1 MSEVY
6 VIKMNKLQQRRLP
19 TYIKT
24 TPDDVNTRTMSDV
37 TDVIRKNANVDSS
50 STPKQKED
58 EQAVQH
64 WLGKQIC
71 KHFLVTNHIYTS
83 NCWFNNIQGTHQSFS
98 TTNPPN

>member
-6 VIKMNKLQQRRLP
+6 VIKMNKLQQRKLP

-50 STPKQKED
+50 STPKHKI
-58 EQAVQH
+58 EQAVQS
-64 WLGKQIC
+64 WLGKQ
-71 KHFLVTNHIYTS
+71 KLHTFSRDQSYYTS
-83 NCWFNNIQGTHQSFS
+83 NC
-98 TTNPPN
+98 